1 MDPKRIMQGH
11 YSTVCGRKSNNL
23 STPQKEMSY
32 MHEALYA
39 VFKRMDDS
47 YIQ

>member
-1 MDPKRIMQGH
+1 MQGH